1 MKVALATGASLV
13 PVLSFG
19 ENDVVTVVNTRHAG
33 WARSVRPKCLSP
45 YALIACARTARS
57 DDVACLFHVRVLWL
71 CLLPEAVKDHA
82 QASLQMESTAV
93 LAIEYVWCAVPALY

>member
-33 WARSVRPKCLSP
+33 WARSVRPRPSNPHGVFAC
-45 YALIACARTARS
+45 ALIARRNR
-57 DDVACLFHVRVLWL
+57 VACLLHDCVLWL
-71 CLLPEAVKDHA
+71 WLLPEGVDDRALACVDGIHSS
-82 QASLQMESTAV
+82 AST
-93 LAIEYVWCAVPALY
+93 